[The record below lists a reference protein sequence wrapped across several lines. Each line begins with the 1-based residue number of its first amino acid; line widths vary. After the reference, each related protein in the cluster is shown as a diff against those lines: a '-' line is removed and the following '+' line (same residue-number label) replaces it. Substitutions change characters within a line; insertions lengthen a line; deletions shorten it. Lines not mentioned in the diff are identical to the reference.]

1 MANKF
6 KSAAERQKVRP
17 GGGEAVIPPVIPP
30 VEEAPIVVETPV
42 ATPAT
47 VPAPEPAANPLAN
60 MVEKKDLRKTC
71 SFTLSPD
78 SVKKIEK
85 LAKQNKCSK
94 SMALDL
100 LIQKY
105 L

>member
-17 GGGEAVIPPVIPP
+17 GGGEPVIPP
-30 VEEAPIVVETPV
+30 VETPVIEPVVVETP
-42 ATPAT
+42 APAP
-47 VPAPEPAANPLAN
+47 VPTPEPAANPLAN
-60 MVEKKDLRKTC
+60 MVEKKDIRKTC

>member
-1 MANKF
+1 MANPYKN
-6 KSAAERQKVRP
+6 ADKVKRVPPTRP
-17 GGGEAVIPPVIPP
+17 QREELPVVPV
-30 VEEAPIVVETPV
+30 VEETSPVVETPV
-42 ATPAT
+42 AA
-47 VPAPEPAANPLAN
+47 PAPEPTVNPLAN
-60 MVEKKDLRKTC
+60 MVEKKDVRKTC

-78 SVKKIEK
+78 TIKKIEK

>member
-1 MANKF
+1 MANKY

-17 GGGEAVIPPVIPP
+17 GGGEPVIPPVIQP
-30 VEEAPIVVETPV
+30 VKEEPVVVEAPP
-42 ATPAT
+42 
-47 VPAPEPAANPLAN
+47 VPAPEPTANPLAN
-60 MVEKKDLRKTC
+60 MVEKKDIRKTC

-78 SVKKIEK
+78 SIKKIEK

>member
-1 MANKF
+1 MDKRG
-6 KSAAERQKVRP
+6 KAAFFEDDDFTLEDP
-17 GGGEAVIPPVIPP
+17 
-30 VEEAPIVVETPV
+30 VVETPPV
-42 ATPAT
+42 KETPRVVEST
-47 VPAPEPAANPLAN
+47 PVTKEPTANPLAD
-60 MVEKKDLRKTC
+60 MVEKKDNRKHC

-78 SVKKIEK
+78 SIRKIDK
-85 LAKQNKCSK
+85 LAKQNKCSR

>member
-1 MANKF
+1 MDKRG
-6 KSAAERQKVRP
+6 KAAFFSDDDFTIEEPKVDT
-17 GGGEAVIPPVIPP
+17 PPVREVPREEKKAPP
-30 VEEAPIVVETPV
+30 VTAAPTS
-42 ATPAT
+42 
-47 VPAPEPAANPLAN
+47 NPLAN
-60 MVEKKDLRKTC
+60 MVEKKDNRKHC

-78 SVKKIEK
+78 SIKKLDKI
-85 LAKQNKCSK
+85 AKQNKCSR

>member
-1 MANKF
+1 MANPYK
-6 KSAAERQKVRP
+6 KADNAKRVPPTRPQREELPVVPTVAE
-17 GGGEAVIPPVIPP
+17 ETSPVI
-30 VEEAPIVVETPV
+30 ETPV
-42 ATPAT
+42 AA
-47 VPAPEPAANPLAN
+47 PAPEPSVNPLAN
-60 MVEKKDLRKTC
+60 MVEKKDARKTC

-78 SVKKIEK
+78 TIKKIEK